1 MIVQEELKK
10 AVNPSAW
17 KKANQKMVAKMLS
30 EYMYEDMLHPI
41 KLDSGSGIEQYE
53 LIIND
58 EKKYRYLTKPRL
70 FDSYDTVVESI
81 EYFDNG
87 EWKKDV
93 SAIVFLLDIQ
103 PLIPMSSETTG
114 HLIKELHHTL
124 LADVHLLSKKALTS
138 EELTDTDY
146 AWIEGEMTGH
156 PWIVYNKGRIGFSYD
171 DYLAFA
177 PERQES
183 VQLLW
188 IAVHRDLATFH
199 TVPHESYEAIIQKE
213 LDEVTIR
220 QFQRVLKDEDLN
232 LEGYYMMPVHQWQW
246 THMIIQHFPEE
257 LAMRRI
263 VFLGTGLDQYVPQQ
277 SIRTFTNIS
286 NKGKHH
292 IKLPMSILNTLV
304 YRGLPSERTVIAPR
318 ITEHIKGIA
327 DRDPFL
333 SEVCRVILP
342 GENASLNVDHPYYS
356 KLTGAPY
363 QYLEMLGVIFRESI
377 YTYLDE
383 GEAPVTLA
391 ALTYED
397 QGGEPYVKKLIEKS
411 GLTPEEW
418 MKTFFRVVMP
428 PLLHF
433 MYQYGTVFSPH
444 GQNTIL
450 VLKDHKP
457 HRLAIK
463 DFVDDVNISD
473 QPFPELSSLDEDLK
487 LVLRSEPPEGLVQFI
502 FTGLFIC
509 NLRYVSNV
517 LENHKLLNET
527 KLWRLLA
534 EEIQHYQQQF
544 PELKERFD
552 LFDLFKPE
560 LTKLCLNR
568 NRMIDYGY
576 GDGDDRPHA
585 SEYGKVTNA
594 LAQVLSSVNER

>member
-1 MIVQEELKK
+1 MSVQDELKK
-10 AVNPSAW
+10 AVNPAAW
-17 KKANQKMVAKMLS
+17 KKANQRMVAKMLS
-30 EYMYEDMLHPI
+30 EYMYEDMLHPVQ
-41 KLDSGSGIEQYE
+41 LDHKDGIAQYE
-53 LIIND
+53 LIIH
-58 EKKYRYLTKPRL
+58 EHKKYRYLAKPRL
-70 FDSYDTVVESI
+70 FDSFDTIAKSI
-81 EYFDNG
+81 ECCQDG
-87 EWKKDV
+87 KWSKDV

-124 LADVHLLSKKALTS
+124 LADVHLLSKKALRAD
-138 EELTDTDY
+138 ELTDTDY

-171 DYLAFA
+171 DYLAYA

-183 VQLLW
+183 VQLSW

-199 TVPHESYEAIIQKE
+199 AVDHENYEQVIAKE

-220 QFQRVLKDEDLN
+220 QFHRVLKDEGLN
-232 LEGYYMMPVHQWQW
+232 TADYYLMPVHQWQW
-246 THMIIQHFPEE
+246 THMIIQHFPEG
-257 LAMRRI
+257 LALRRI
-263 VFLGTGLDQYVPQQ
+263 VYVGEGLDQYIPQQ

-318 ITEHIKGIA
+318 ITAHIKGIA
-327 DRDPFL
+327 DQDSFL
-333 SEVCRVILP
+333 SDVCRVILP
-342 GENASLNVDHPYYS
+342 GENASINVDHPYYS
-356 KLTGAPY
+356 KLPGAPY

-377 YTYLDE
+377 YSYLDE
-383 GEAPVTLA
+383 GENPVTLA

-397 QGGEPYVKKLIEKS
+397 HEGEPYVKQLIEKS
-411 GLTPEEW
+411 GLSAKEW
-418 MKTFFRVVMP
+418 MAKFFHVVMP

-450 VLKDHKP
+450 VLKDHQP

-473 QPFPELSSLDEDLK
+473 QPLPELASLGEDLK
-487 LVLRSEPPEGLVQFI
+487 EVLRSEPPEGLVQFI

-517 LENHKLLNET
+517 LDNHQLLDET
-527 KLWRLLA
+527 ALWRLLA
-534 EEIQHYQQQF
+534 EEIQQYQKQF
-544 PELKERFD
+544 PQLKDRFD
-552 LFDLFKPE
+552 LFDLFQPK

-585 SEYGKVTNA
+585 SEHGKVTNA
-594 LAQVLSSVNER
+594 LAHVLSSACEK

>member
-1 MIVQEELKK
+1 MSVQDELKK
-10 AVNPSAW
+10 AVNPAAW
-17 KKANQKMVAKMLS
+17 KKANQRMVAKMLS
-30 EYMYEDMLHPI
+30 EYMYEDMLHPVQ
-41 KLDSGSGIEQYE
+41 LDHKDGITQYE
-53 LIIND
+53 LIIH
-58 EKKYRYLTKPRL
+58 EHKKYRYLAKPRL
-70 FDSYDTVVESI
+70 FDSFDTIAESI
-81 EYFDNG
+81 ECCQDG
-87 EWKKDV
+87 KWSKDV

-103 PLIPMSSETTG
+103 PLIPMSSDTTG

-124 LADVHLLSKKALTS
+124 LADVHLLSKKALRAD
-138 EELTDTDY
+138 ELTDTDY

-171 DYLAFA
+171 DYLAYA

-183 VQLLW
+183 VQLSW

-199 TVPHESYEAIIQKE
+199 AVDHENYEQVIAKE

-220 QFQRVLKDEDLN
+220 QFHRVLKDEGLIAAD
-232 LEGYYMMPVHQWQW
+232 YYLMPVHKWQW
-246 THMIIQHFPEE
+246 THMIIQHFPED
-257 LAMRRI
+257 LALRRI
-263 VFLGTGLDQYVPQQ
+263 VYVGEGLDQYIPQQ

-318 ITEHIKGIA
+318 ITAHIKGIA
-327 DRDPFL
+327 DQDSFL
-333 SEVCRVILP
+333 SDVCRVILP
-342 GENASLNVDHPYYS
+342 GENASINVDHPYYS
-356 KLTGAPY
+356 KLPGAPY

-377 YTYLDE
+377 YSYLDE
-383 GEAPVTLA
+383 GETPVTLA

-397 QGGEPYVKKLIEKS
+397 HEGEPYVKQLIEKS
-411 GLTPEEW
+411 GLSAKEW
-418 MKTFFRVVMP
+418 MAKFFHVVMP

-450 VLKDHKP
+450 VLKDHQP

-473 QPFPELSSLDEDLK
+473 QPLPELASLGDDLK
-487 LVLRSEPPEGLVQFI
+487 EVLRSEPPEGLVQFI

-517 LENHKLLNET
+517 LENHQLLDEAT
-527 KLWRLLA
+527 LWRLLA
-534 EEIQHYQQQF
+534 EEIQQYQKQF
-544 PELKERFD
+544 PQLKDRFD
-552 LFDLFKPE
+552 LFDLFQPK

-585 SEYGKVTNA
+585 SEHGKVTNA
-594 LAQVLSSVNER
+594 LAHVLSSIGEK

>member
-1 MIVQEELKK
+1 MSVQDELKK
-10 AVNPSAW
+10 AVNPAAW
-17 KKANQKMVAKMLS
+17 KKANQRMVAKMLS
-30 EYMYEDMLHPI
+30 EYMYEDMLHPVQ
-41 KLDSGSGIEQYE
+41 LDHKDGIAQYE
-53 LIIND
+53 LIIH
-58 EKKYRYLTKPRL
+58 EHKKYRYLAKPRL
-70 FDSYDTVVESI
+70 FDSFDTIAKSI
-81 EYFDNG
+81 ECCQDG
-87 EWKKDV
+87 KWSKDL

-124 LADVHLLSKKALTS
+124 LADVHLLSKKALRAD
-138 EELTDTDY
+138 ELTDTDY

-171 DYLAFA
+171 DYLAYA

-183 VQLLW
+183 VQLSW

-199 TVPHESYEAIIQKE
+199 AVDHENYEQVIAKE

-220 QFQRVLKDEDLN
+220 QFHRVLKDEGLN
-232 LEGYYMMPVHQWQW
+232 TADYYLMPVHKWQW
-246 THMIIQHFPEE
+246 THMIIQHFPED
-257 LAMRRI
+257 LALRRI
-263 VFLGTGLDQYVPQQ
+263 VYVGEGLDQYIPQQ

-318 ITEHIKGIA
+318 ITAHIKGIA
-327 DRDPFL
+327 DQDSFL
-333 SEVCRVILP
+333 SDVCRVILP
-342 GENASLNVDHPYYS
+342 GENASINVDHPYYS
-356 KLTGAPY
+356 KLPGAPY

-377 YTYLDE
+377 YSYLDE
-383 GEAPVTLA
+383 GENPVTLA

-397 QGGEPYVKKLIEKS
+397 HEGEPYVKQLIEKS
-411 GLTPEEW
+411 GLSAKEW
-418 MKTFFRVVMP
+418 MAKFFHVVMP

-450 VLKDHKP
+450 VLKDHQP

-473 QPFPELSSLDEDLK
+473 QPLPELASLGEDLK
-487 LVLRSEPPEGLVQFI
+487 EVLRSEPPEGLVQFI

-517 LENHKLLNET
+517 LDNHQLLDET
-527 KLWRLLA
+527 ALWRLLA
-534 EEIQHYQQQF
+534 EEIQQYQKQF
-544 PELKERFD
+544 PQLKDRFD
-552 LFDLFKPE
+552 LFDLFQPK

-585 SEYGKVTNA
+585 SEHGKVTNA
-594 LAQVLSSVNER
+594 LAHVLSSVGEK